1 MKPIVG
7 MRYHLRGHN
16 YDLCQ
21 AEYDKLSAGEKGLY
35 EAITPPPPTGSLT
48 GGGGGYSRGGALV
61 QASNAAVEKRRLDEL
76 AARNKEI
83 ADKLAKQ
90 KAEKEAMKAAM
101 ARDRAEVAARGPAQA
116 SIAKKLPTESGGT
129 MTSAIF
135 SEQEEAE
142 GRRNAQ

>member
-1 MKPIVG
+1 LEP
-7 MRYHLRGHN
+7 RR
-16 YDLCQ
+16 
-21 AEYDKLSAGEKGLY
+21 
-35 EAITPPPPTGSLT
+35 P
-48 GGGGGYSRGGALV
+48 
-61 QASNAAVEKRRLDEL
+61 AAVRASAAELREQARIERYREPGDADARDAGDHEVAGAHARKEDLGGSDAKDDAACAEVRLDEL